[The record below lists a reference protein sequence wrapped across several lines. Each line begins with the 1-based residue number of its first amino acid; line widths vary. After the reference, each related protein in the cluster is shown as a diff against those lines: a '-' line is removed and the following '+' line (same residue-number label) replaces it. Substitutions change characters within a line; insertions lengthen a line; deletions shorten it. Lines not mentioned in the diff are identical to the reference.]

1 MSKVSVVVPV
11 YNVEDYLEKCLDS
24 LIHQTLQDIEILCV
38 DDGSTDHSN
47 ELLYIYKNRD
57 SRIQVLEKTNGG
69 LSDARNYGMKFATS
83 PYIMFVDSD
92 DFLEPQALEKAAAKL
107 DETGADL
114 VIFDV
119 YQYFMKTKTK
129 EVVANSYSGERTYTL
144 KENPEMI
151 TRILNAAWNK
161 MYRLSL
167 FQENNI
173 TYPVGYLYEDL
184 GTTYKLLLKAKSI
197 AFVNEPLY
205 DYLADRPG
213 NITQSFNKK
222 AYHILNMAEET
233 MNYYREEGVFDQY
246 YEELKYLACVNI
258 IENLKK
264 TRTVKDRKLVDE
276 YIDACFAFIH
286 TQFPDY
292 PECQY
297 PINRQKNDWIYMRP
311 QALKAYLRT
320 RSLLRR

>member
-83 PYIMFVDSD
+83 PYIVFVDSD
-92 DFLEPQALEKAAAKL
+92 DFLEPQALEKASAKL

-129 EVVANSYSGERTYTL
+129 EVIANRYSDEKTYTL

-292 PECQY
+292 PECRY
-297 PINRQKNDWIYMRP
+297 PINRHKNDWIYMRP

-320 RSLLRR
+320 RSLLHR

>member
-83 PYIMFVDSD
+83 PYIVFVDSD
-92 DFLEPQALEKAAAKL
+92 DFLEPQALEKASAKL

-129 EVVANSYSGERTYTL
+129 EVIANRYSDEKTYTL

-151 TRILNAAWNK
+151 TRILNAA
-161 MYRLSL
+161 LEQDVPA
-167 FQENNI
+167 F
-173 TYPVGYLYEDL
+173 PVSG
-184 GTTYKLLLKAKSI
+184 K
-197 AFVNEPLY
+197 
-205 DYLADRPG
+205 
-213 NITQSFNKK
+213 
-222 AYHILNMAEET
+222 
-233 MNYYREEGVFDQY
+233 
-246 YEELKYLACVNI
+246 
-258 IENLKK
+258 
-264 TRTVKDRKLVDE
+264 
-276 YIDACFAFIH
+276 
-286 TQFPDY
+286 
-292 PECQY
+292 
-297 PINRQKNDWIYMRP
+297 
-311 QALKAYLRT
+311 
-320 RSLLRR
+320 

>member
-57 SRIQVLEKTNGG
+57 PRIQVLEKPNGG
-69 LSDARNYGMKFATS
+69 LSDARNYGMKFAAS
-83 PYIMFVDSD
+83 PYILFVDSD

-161 MYRLSL
+161 MYRLTL

-197 AFVNEPLY
+197 GSLSRR
-205 DYLADRPG
+205 LRP
-213 NITQSFNKK
+213 
-222 AYHILNMAEET
+222 
-233 MNYYREEGVFDQY
+233 
-246 YEELKYLACVNI
+246 
-258 IENLKK
+258 
-264 TRTVKDRKLVDE
+264 
-276 YIDACFAFIH
+276 
-286 TQFPDY
+286 
-292 PECQY
+292 
-297 PINRQKNDWIYMRP
+297 
-311 QALKAYLRT
+311 
-320 RSLLRR
+320 